1 MPAMT
6 TNAQLDAD
14 LSLRAPRRF
23 VRPRISWPADAP
35 DGSPIAV
42 FLAEGDAGFDAADA
56 LCADGFVV
64 LALPTAAFDVA
75 TIAVEWA
82 ADHAIHVGA
91 DADRLVVAGGGL
103 AAAVALHAR
112 DEGWPRLARQV
123 LIGPE
128 GSGWPPLD
136 ADLSGAAPA
145 TVVDAP
151 GYAARLRAA
160 GVPVEELRPDPTTSF
175 AWIRGLNTGN
185 ADHEEL
191 EGVR

>member
-1 MPAMT
+1 MT

-14 LSLRAPRRF
+14 LALRAPRRF
-23 VRPRISWPADAP
+23 VRPRVSWPADAP
-35 DGSPIAV
+35 DGSPMAV
-42 FLAEGDAGFDAADA
+42 FLAEGDTGFEAADA

-75 TIAVEWA
+75 TIALEWA

-112 DEGWPRLARQV
+112 DEGWPRLSRQV

-128 GSGWPPLD
+128 ETGWPPAD
-136 ADLSGAAPA
+136 ADLSGVAPA

-160 GVPVEELRPDPTTSF
+160 GVPVEELRPDPATSF
-175 AWIRGLNTGN
+175 AWVRGLSN
-185 ADHEEL
+185 ADQEEL

>member
-1 MPAMT
+1 MRC
-6 TNAQLDAD
+6 Q
-14 LSLRAPRRF
+14 R
-23 VRPRISWPADAP
+23 
-35 DGSPIAV
+35 
-42 FLAEGDAGFDAADA
+42 
-56 LCADGFVV
+56 
-64 LALPTAAFDVA
+64 AAFDVA

-128 GSGWPPLD
+128 GTGWPPPA
-136 ADLSGAAPA
+136 ADLSGVAPA

-151 GYAARLRAA
+151 GYAARLQAA
-160 GVPVEELRPDPTTSF
+160 GVPVEELRPDPTAGF
-175 AWIRGLNTGN
+175 AWIRGLGN
-185 ADHEEL
+185 ADQEEL